1 MNTFASDDI
10 AFLGEVSVKTMGMT
24 SGSQLDPAPAPGFTR
39 FTNA

>member
-10 AFLGEVSVKTMGMT
+10 AFLGEVSVKTMGQT
-24 SGSQLDPAPAPGFTR
+24 TGSLPDGGQVPGFTR